1 MKEHRDRQ
9 DPGCSWTPPS
19 LPQHHPMGITPSS
32 PPPAP
37 PCCGL
42 GKDGAVTSVPIRG
55 CRRAACCSLAARL
68 CSVTQHT
75 ASLRTRPPRPYAP
88 HRGGTHP
95 PILVVPSPSPA
106 SHPGPPPAPHTP
118 PPKSC
123 TAPLAAALSLLQ
135 ALGERIFY
143 IYLLFFSTGED
154 GSERCW
160 GHMGRL
166 GIFKASWSWLPGL
179 VSRGHNFPSF
189 CDPGREGAVKKQ
201 PAPRRGAEYSNCPL
215 VPMSPCTEPHCRAGA
230 VQQGCDSHTWHV
242 PTPGTKHNAERRA
255 PGLTLTAAVT
265 RRESP
270 AGVPGEGD
278 KRGQPA
284 GDKDSGSEGLILRR
298 RSGACSQPQS

>member
-1 MKEHRDRQ
+1 M
-9 DPGCSWTPPS
+9 DPP
-19 LPQHHPMGITPSS
+19 ITPTAS
-32 PPPAP
+32 PHGHR

-88 HRGGTHP
+88 HRGGTHT

-118 PPKSC
+118 PPQELHCSPC
-123 TAPLAAALSLLQ
+123 CSSQPLAGFRRKDFLHLFI
-135 ALGERIFY
+135 IF
-143 IYLLFFSTGED
+143 FHWGGWED
-154 GSERCW
+154 W
-160 GHMGRL
+160 GFLKHRGV
-166 GIFKASWSWLPGL
+166 GCPVWCL
-179 VSRGHNFPSF
+179 VGTMCFPSF

-201 PAPRRGAEYSNCPL
+201 PVPGRGAEYSNRPL
-215 VPMSPCTEPHCRAGA
+215 VPVSPCTEPHCRAGA

-298 RSGACSQPQS
+298 RSRACSQPQS